1 LSTYLPIIITNMS
14 LIIIV
19 IIIMQRLPV
28 ETPLQAAHLQVLYG
42 RQ

>member
-1 LSTYLPIIITNMS
+1 MS
-14 LIIIV
+14 LIIIVIV

-42 RQ
+42 RH